1 MTSSNEN
8 KMNHAQ
14 ALQPYSIQRWLILVA
29 VMLATLPIVLDM
41 TILHIVVPRLTQAIG
56 ASTTEVL
63 WIIDIYPLLMA
74 GLLVPMG
81 TLADRV
87 GNWRILQ
94 IGLMTF
100 TLASVLAAYSPNA
113 TTLIVARAF
122 LALGGAMI
130 MPCVLGIIC
139 RNFEDEGERGVA
151 LGLWSM
157 VGATGSAIGPL
168 IGGFLLEHFWWG
180 SVFLINV
187 VVMLVVA
194 PICYFILPRKE
205 EATQGKWAFDQAI
218 VFIIGIISVVYGI
231 KTISTT
237 QPTIFALLTLFVGV
251 AMLTIFGREQLRSSE
266 AMLDL
271 SLLSH
276 PVIIAGITM
285 TIVSMGVM
293 AGVQLVLAQESLY
306 VLDKTPLE
314 AGIVMLPLMVG
325 VGIGG
330 ALGGFISKAFGLRML
345 AVSSL
350 CISACVLFILARS
363 DFGSSIILVPAM
375 LSILGLMLSAS
386 LTASSIAIMG
396 SVETSKGGAA
406 GSLEATG
413 FELGT
418 GLGIAFFG
426 VGISLLFK
434 HTLKLPVGLNA
445 EQTEQ
450 ASRSI
455 GDAYL
460 VATQLTIE
468 QSGMLIEASKQAFI
482 ATHTLLF
489 SSAGVLLSILS
500 IAVYILLGGSQRNGK
515 K

>member
-1 MTSSNEN
+1 MTFPNIN
-8 KMNHAQ
+8 KKPP
-14 ALQPYSIQRWLILVA
+14 LQVKMPSTIHRWFILVA

-41 TILHIVVPRLTQAIG
+41 TILHIVMPQVTQAIG
-56 ASTTEVL
+56 ATTTEVL

-94 IGLMTF
+94 FGLAIF

-113 TTLIVARAF
+113 IILIVARAF

-139 RNFEDEGERGVA
+139 RNFEDEGERGIA

-157 VGATGSAIGPL
+157 VGAAGSAVGPL

-187 VVMLVVA
+187 FVILIVA
-194 PICYFILPRKE
+194 PTCYLVLPRNEKT
-205 EATQGKWAFDQAI
+205 TQGRWAFGQASL
-218 VFIIGIISVVYGI
+218 FIIGLISVIYGI
-231 KTISTT
+231 KGISSP
-237 QPTIFALLTLFVGV
+237 QPTMFALCTLFFGIVMLTLFGQK
-251 AMLTIFGREQLRSSE
+251 QLSSS
-266 AMLDL
+266 APLLDL
-271 SLLSH
+271 AILSH

-285 TIVSMGVM
+285 TVVSMAVM
-293 AGVQLVLAQESLY
+293 SGIQLILAQESLY

-314 AGIVMLPLMVG
+314 AGLVMFPLMLGVG
-325 VGIGG
+325 VGGT
-330 ALGGFISKAFGLRML
+330 LGGFISKAFGLRIL

-350 CISACVLFILARS
+350 FISACVLFILAWS
-363 DFGSSIILVPAM
+363 DFGSSTILVPAM
-375 LSILGLMLSAS
+375 LAILGMMLSSS

-396 SVETSKGGAA
+396 SVDTSKGGAA

-426 VGISLLFK
+426 VCLSVLFNQAI
-434 HTLKLPVGLNA
+434 KLPLELNV
-445 EQTEQ
+445 EQTTQ

-460 VATQLTIE
+460 IANQLTME
-468 QSGMLIEASKQAFI
+468 QGAMLIEASKRAFI
-482 ATHTLLF
+482 DTHTI
-489 SSAGVLLSILS
+489 LLSGAALLLTILS
-500 IAVYILLGGSQRNGK
+500 IAVYLLLGHSSRHSE
-515 K
+515 